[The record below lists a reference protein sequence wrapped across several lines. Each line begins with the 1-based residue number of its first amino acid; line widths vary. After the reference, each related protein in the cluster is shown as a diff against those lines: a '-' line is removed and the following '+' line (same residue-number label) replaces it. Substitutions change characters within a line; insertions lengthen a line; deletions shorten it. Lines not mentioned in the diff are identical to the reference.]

1 MSDSP
6 GQIVCSVANDS
17 RLILAGAAAISSHA
31 ARRAGLSREAQEE
44 IADAAIE
51 VCCKAF
57 PSKSAPEKGA
67 PPLRLD
73 ISDLPD
79 RIEVT
84 LEPAEAKTHPASS
97 PVKTSLER
105 KLAEQIRWDAGE
117 GYFHMTILRLCGTQ
131 SYTPAPG
138 DSSAHR

>member
-6 GQIVCSVANDS
+6 GQILCTIANDP
-17 RLILAGAAAISSHA
+17 RLIVAGAAAISSHA
-31 ARRAGLSREAQEE
+31 ARRAGLSREAQDE
-44 IADAAIE
+44 IAEAAIE

-57 PSKSAPEKGA
+57 PPKGAPEKAA
-67 PPLRLD
+67 PSLRFD

-105 KLAEQIRWDAGE
+105 TLSEQIRWDAAE